1 MEYLSDYQGLC
12 SDFAYAQSG
21 LGLCLLHIPH
31 CWKSHVTPHQYSSI
45 VAEVVKNLRKFQFIM
60 ISLSFFLL
68 QDLVIPPRLDVHI
81 THCWK
86 SHVLPHLYV
95 NLCESYKQSSLK
107 SQENVNKTCADPKF
121 CQRGSNFD
129 KFFFSFFLV

>member
-1 MEYLSDYQGLC
+1 MLINCCRSCKKLKEISVHY
-12 SDFAYAQSG
+12 DF
-21 LGLCLLHIPH
+21 I
-31 CWKSHVTPHQYSSI
+31 K
-45 VAEVVKNLRKFQFIM
+45 
-60 ISLSFFLL
+60 FFLL

-129 KFFFSFFLV
+129 KFFLSFF